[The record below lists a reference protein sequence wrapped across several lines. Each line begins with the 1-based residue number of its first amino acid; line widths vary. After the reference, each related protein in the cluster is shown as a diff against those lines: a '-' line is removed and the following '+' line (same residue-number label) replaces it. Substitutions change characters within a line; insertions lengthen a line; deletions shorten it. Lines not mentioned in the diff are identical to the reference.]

1 MTKST
6 NLAIRLIAI
15 TAAIAS
21 GVFVYLLYGKVDL
34 VMTNTACLV
43 KEGAGNDFDSR
54 VRKVPPTHAALEERR
69 AKVIEHEGTI
79 KDLMQDVAE
88 KKTRIEEL
96 TANVAKLEGDKTELT
111 RKRDELT
118 TNLASVTSERDS
130 LSSQLNS
137 AKEEIAKKTEQIA
150 AMFTKEQLDAEV
162 AAKNK
167 LEQVKEDVVR
177 KYVELY
183 NYTTGVMK
191 GEKPDPKRFTSNPTF
206 VDNGNVIRV
215 EIGPETLK
223 TRIVS
228 ISPSQGLITF
238 SVGQEA
244 GIKAEQGFAV
254 WVNDRNVGSVN
265 ISEVDSAFCVAQIN
279 LGSNLDALARGQVV
293 TLVPFTG
300 KISAR

>member
-34 VMTNTACLV
+34 VMKQTSCLV

-54 VRKVPPTHAALEERR
+54 VNKIPSIVVALDASRAVVVERD
-69 AKVIEHEGTI
+69 GTI
-79 KDLMQDVAE
+79 KDLMSDVAD

-96 TANVAKLEGDKTELT
+96 GNNVTKLEGEKTDLT

-118 TNLASVTSERDS
+118 SSLATVTSERDS
-130 LSSQLNS
+130 FSGQLSQT
-137 AKEEIAKKTEQIA
+137 KEELAKKTEQIA
-150 AMFTKEQLDAEV
+150 AMFTKEQLDAEI
-162 AAKNK
+162 ASKNK
-167 LEQVKEDVVR
+167 TELVKEDVVR
-177 KYVELY
+177 KYAALY
-183 NYTTGVMK
+183 NWSTGQMK
-191 GEKPDPKRFTSNPTF
+191 GEKPPFPSNPTY
-206 VDNGNVIRV
+206 VDNGSVRV
-215 EIGPETLK
+215 EVGPETLK
-223 TRIVS
+223 TRVIS

-238 SVGQEA
+238 SVGQDS
-244 GIKAEQGFAV
+244 GIRAEQGFSMR
-254 WVNDRNVGSVN
+254 VNEKDVGK
-265 ISEVDSAFCVAQIN
+265 ISISLVDNSFCIAQIQP
-279 LGSNLDALARGQVV
+279 GSDLDALGRGQVV

>member
-15 TAAIAS
+15 AASIAS

-54 VRKVPPTHAALEERR
+54 VKKIPPTYAVLEERR
-69 AKVIEHEGTI
+69 AKVVEHEGTI

-96 TANVAKLEGDKTELT
+96 TANVSKLEGDKTELT

-118 TNLASVTSERDS
+118 ANLASVTGERDS
-130 LSSQLNS
+130 LNSQLNL
-137 AKEEIAKKTEQIA
+137 AKEEVAKKTEQIA
-150 AMFTKEQLDAEV
+150 AMFTKEQLDAEI

-167 LEQVKEDVVR
+167 LEQVKNDVIN
-177 KYVELY
+177 KYAELY
-183 NYTTGVMK
+183 NYTTGILK

-206 VDNGNVIRV
+206 VDNGSVRV
-215 EIGPETLK
+215 DLGPETIK
-223 TRIVS
+223 TRVVS

-238 SVGQEA
+238 SVGQES
-244 GIKAEQGFAV
+244 GIKPDQGFTIRI
-254 WVNDRNVGSVN
+254 NDRNVGTVN
-265 ISEVDSAFCVAQIN
+265 IAEVENAFCVAQIN
-279 LGSNLDALARGQVV
+279 RDSELEALARGQVV

-300 KISAR
+300 KLSAR

>member
-15 TAAIAS
+15 TASIAS

-43 KEGAGNDFDSR
+43 KEGAGPDFDSR
-54 VRKVPPTHAALEERR
+54 VKKIPPTHAALEERR

-118 TNLASVTSERDS
+118 ANLASVTSERDS
-130 LSSQLNS
+130 LNGQLNQ
-137 AKEEIAKKTEQIA
+137 AKEEVAKKTEQIA
-150 AMFTKEQLDAEV
+150 AMFTKEQLDAEI

-183 NYTTGVMK
+183 NYTVGQMK
-191 GEKPDPKRFTSNPTF
+191 GEKPPAKFTSNPTY
-206 VDNGNVIRV
+206 VDNGSVHV
-215 EIGPETLK
+215 DIGPETLK
-223 TRIVS
+223 TRVVN

-238 SVGQEA
+238 SVGQDS
-244 GIKAEQGFAV
+244 GIRADQGFSIR
-254 WVNDRNVGSVN
+254 VNEREVGK
-265 ISEVDSAFCVAQIN
+265 ITIAEVESAFCVAQIN
-279 LGSNLDALARGQVV
+279 PGSDLDALGRGQVV

>member
-34 VMTNTACLV
+34 VMKQTACLV

-54 VRKVPPTHAALEERR
+54 VNKIPSVVVALDASR
-69 AKVIEHEGTI
+69 ALVIERDGTI
-79 KDLMQDVAE
+79 KDLMADVAD

-96 TANVAKLEGDKTELT
+96 GNNVTKLEGEKTDLT

-118 TNLASVTSERDS
+118 SSLATVTSERDS
-130 LSSQLNS
+130 FSGQLSQT
-137 AKEEIAKKTEQIA
+137 KEELAKKTEQIA
-150 AMFTKEQLDAEV
+150 AMFTKEQLDAEI

-167 LEQVKEDVVR
+167 TETVKEDVVR
-177 KYVELY
+177 KYAALY
-183 NYTTGVMK
+183 NWSTAQMK
-191 GEKPDPKRFTSNPTF
+191 GEKPPFPSNPTY
-206 VDNGNVIRV
+206 VDNGSVRV
-215 EIGPETLK
+215 DIGPETLK
-223 TRIVS
+223 TRVIS

-238 SVGQEA
+238 SVGQDS
-244 GIKAEQGFAV
+244 GIRAEQGFSMR
-254 WVNDRNVGSVN
+254 VNEKDVGK
-265 ISEVDSAFCVAQIN
+265 ISISLVDNSFCIAQIQP
-279 LGSNLDALARGQVV
+279 GSDLDALGRGQVV

>member
-15 TAAIAS
+15 TASIAS

-43 KEGAGNDFDSR
+43 KEGAGADFDSR
-54 VRKVPPTHAALEERR
+54 VKKIPPTHAALEERR

-96 TANVAKLEGDKTELT
+96 TANVGKLEGEKTELT
-111 RKRDELT
+111 RKRDELAA
-118 TNLASVTSERDS
+118 NLATVTSERDS
-130 LSSQLNS
+130 LSGQLNI
-137 AKEEIAKKTEQIA
+137 AKEEVAKKTEQIA
-150 AMFTKEQLDAEV
+150 AMFTKEQLDAEI

-183 NYTTGVMK
+183 NYTSGVMK

-206 VDNGNVIRV
+206 VDNGSLVRV
-215 EIGPETLK
+215 DIGPETIK
-223 TRIVS
+223 TRVVS
-228 ISPSQGLITF
+228 VSPSQGLITF
-238 SVGQEA
+238 SVGQES
-244 GIKAEQGFAV
+244 GIKPDQGFTV
-254 WVNDRNVGSVN
+254 RINERNVGTVN
-265 ISEVDSAFCVAQIN
+265 ISDVEGAYCVAQIDA
-279 LGSNLDALARGQVV
+279 GSELDALARGQVV

>member
-43 KEGAGNDFDSR
+43 KEGAGNDFESR
-54 VRKVPPTHAALEERR
+54 VKKVPPTHAALEERR

-96 TANVAKLEGDKTELT
+96 VANVGKLEGEKTELT

-130 LSSQLNS
+130 LGSQLNS

-150 AMFTKEQLDAEV
+150 AMFTKEQLDAEI

-167 LEQVKEDVVR
+167 LEQLKEDVVR

-191 GEKPDPKRFTSNPTF
+191 GDKPDPKRFTSNPTF
-206 VDNGNVIRV
+206 VDNGSVRV

-238 SVGQEA
+238 SVGQDS
-244 GIKAEQGFAV
+244 GIRPEQGFAMR
-254 WVNDRNVGSVN
+254 VNDRPVGN
-265 ISEVDSAFCVAQIN
+265 ITISEVDSAFCGAQIN
-279 LGSNLDALARGQVV
+279 PGSDLDALARGQVV